1 MELEEFLELT
11 KYKGLDFQE
20 KRQRENHMKRI
31 YNYAKELGI
40 ADRLTSEDVKLIRKT
55 YDIKQRDEDIA
66 HFEKYH

>member
-11 KYKGLDFQE
+11 RRKGVDFQE
-20 KRQRENHMKRI
+20 KKERENHMKRI
-31 YNYAKELGI
+31 YNYAKEIGI
-40 ADRLTSEDVKLIRKT
+40 ADKLTSEDVKLIKES